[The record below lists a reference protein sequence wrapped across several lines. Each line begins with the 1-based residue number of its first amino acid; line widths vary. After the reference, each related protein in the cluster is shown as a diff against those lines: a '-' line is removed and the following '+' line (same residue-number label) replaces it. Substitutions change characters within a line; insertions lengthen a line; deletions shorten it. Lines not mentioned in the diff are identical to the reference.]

1 MDKLGYKGDS
11 KSFTE
16 LEELLTMTSALG
28 EGFLRPIQNI
38 VFSSY
43 YVDREGAEEMCKE
56 LVRKFEETFTK
67 KVNIFSSDFI
77 GKIVS
82 LLLKGIEEQ
91 KEIYP
96 IKK

>member
-1 MDKLGYKGDS
+1 MNKLGYKGDS
-11 KSFTE
+11 KSLTE

-43 YVDREGAEEMCKE
+43 YVDKVGAEEMCKE
-56 LVRKFEETFTK
+56 QVRKFEETFTK
-67 KVNIFSSDFI
+67 KVNIFSADFI
-77 GKIVS
+77 SQIVA
-82 LLLKGIEEQ
+82 LLLNGIEEQ